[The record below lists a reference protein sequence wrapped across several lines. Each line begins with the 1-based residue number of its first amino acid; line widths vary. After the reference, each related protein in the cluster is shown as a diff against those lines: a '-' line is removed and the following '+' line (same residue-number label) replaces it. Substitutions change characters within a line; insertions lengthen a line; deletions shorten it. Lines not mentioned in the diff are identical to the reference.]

1 MGKRL
6 YNAER
11 GAIQLFK
18 RRLRVYRNIFQSH
31 VISSTEY
38 KRNSLQINFGENI
51 HLSLNCLD
59 TTAQLVQLAVDARM
73 DRFWLRFAAGSAEEG
88 VYGGGEQFS
97 YFNLRGKSF
106 QMLTREQGVGRNAS
120 ELGLLQIAEGNHFNS
135 STRLDTMQLLFT

>member
-1 MGKRL
+1 
-6 YNAER
+6 
-11 GAIQLFK
+11 
-18 RRLRVYRNIFQSH
+18 
-31 VISSTEY
+31 
-38 KRNSLQINFGENI
+38 
-51 HLSLNCLD
+51 
-59 TTAQLVQLAVDARM
+59 M

-135 STRLDTMQLLFT
+135 NAGLDTMQLLFTEFARFCAFK